1 MTGPEPLGVTRPA
14 VFLDRD
20 GVINRD
26 RADYVKSWEEFV
38 FLTGVLEALRHLA
51 DLGWPVVVVSN
62 QAGVARGVVDRS
74 VVDEIH
80 ARMVASVRDAGGQI
94 DEVFFC
100 PHGPDDAC
108 ECRKPRP
115 GLLLQAADRL
125 ALDLRA
131 SVLIGDGAND
141 VLAARAVGCSAVLVK
156 TGRGAEQL
164 DLLRQGGVDG
174 FQVAEDLAEAVEWI
188 LSQEPARFVC
198 GDQSLESTENL

>member
-1 MTGPEPLGVTRPA
+1 MGATRPA

-38 FLTGVLEALRHLA
+38 FLAGALEALRRLA
-51 DLGWPVVVVSN
+51 GLGLPVVVISN
-62 QAGVARGVVDRS
+62 QAAIARGVVDRS

-80 ARMVASVRDAGGQI
+80 ARMVASVRAAGGQI
-94 DEVFFC
+94 DEVLFC

-125 ALDLRA
+125 ALDLRG
-131 SVLIGDGAND
+131 SVLIGDAAND

-164 DLLRQGGVDG
+164 DLLRQCGVDG

-198 GDQSLESTENL
+198 GDQSPESTENL

>member
-1 MTGPEPLGVTRPA
+1 MGATRPA

-38 FLTGVLEALRHLA
+38 FLTGVIEALRRLA
-51 DLGWPVVVVSN
+51 DLGWPVVVISN

-80 ARMVASVRDAGGQI
+80 ARMVASIRDAGGQI

-100 PHGPDDAC
+100 PHGPEDAC

-131 SVLIGDGAND
+131 SVLIGDAAND
-141 VLAARAVGCSAVLVK
+141 VLAARAVGCTAVLVK
-156 TGRGAEQL
+156 TGRGTEQL

-188 LSQEPARFVC
+188 FSQKPAHSVRA
-198 GDQSLESTENL
+198 DRSPESTENL

>member
-1 MTGPEPLGVTRPA
+1 MGAARPA

-26 RADYVKSWEEFV
+26 REDYVKSWEEFV
-38 FLTGVLEALRHLA
+38 FLAGALEALRRLA
-51 DLGWPVVVVSN
+51 GLGLPVVVVSN
-62 QAGVARGVVDRS
+62 QAAIARGVVDRS

-80 ARMVASVRDAGGQI
+80 ARMVASVRAAGGQI
-94 DEVFFC
+94 DEVLFC

-131 SVLIGDGAND
+131 SVLIGDAAND
-141 VLAARAVGCSAVLVK
+141 VQAARAVGCLAILVK

-188 LSQEPARFVC
+188 LSQEPARFVREY
-198 GDQSLESTENL
+198 QSPESPENL